1 MFSVFLVD
9 DDALILEELVN
20 TIPWPENGFEV
31 VGSETDPVKAIGLI
45 REIKPDAVFCDLK
58 MPGMDG
64 NELIRTLKEGGLDTE
79 YVMISAYDDYGSVRA
94 FFQQTGFDYILKPV
108 SYDDIELV
116 LERLAE
122 KLAAK
127 LPATEAEPLT
137 DNPGFNQLTQYI
149 GEHFTEKISLNDLG
163 QRFGYSK
170 NYICVLFQKY
180 FNTSLNL
187 YLTDLRMEHAKKLL
201 EDKTIL
207 VKEVAAMCGYSDY
220 YHFFKV
226 FKNHYGIS
234 PKEFR
239 GEAE

>member
-9 DDALILEELVN
+9 DDALILEELEN

-31 VGSETDPVKAIGLI
+31 VGTEADPERAVGRICE
-45 REIKPDAVFCDLK
+45 RRPDAVFCDLK
-58 MPGMDG
+58 MPGVDG
-64 NELIRTLKEGGLDTE
+64 NELIRRIKESGIDAE
-79 YVMISAYDDYGSVRA
+79 YVMISAYDDYGSVRT
-94 FFQQTGFDYILKPV
+94 FFQQTGFDYVLKPV
-108 SYDDIELV
+108 NNDDIELV

-127 LPATEAEPLT
+127 KPSAAAEPLT
-137 DNPGFNQLTQYI
+137 DNPGFNQLILYV

-163 QRFGYSK
+163 ERFGYSK
-170 NYICVLFQKY
+170 NYICGLFQKY

-187 YLTDLRMEHAKKLL
+187 YLTGLRMEQAKKLL
-201 EDKTIL
+201 EDRTIL

-234 PKEFR
+234 PKELR
-239 GEAE
+239 GEGE